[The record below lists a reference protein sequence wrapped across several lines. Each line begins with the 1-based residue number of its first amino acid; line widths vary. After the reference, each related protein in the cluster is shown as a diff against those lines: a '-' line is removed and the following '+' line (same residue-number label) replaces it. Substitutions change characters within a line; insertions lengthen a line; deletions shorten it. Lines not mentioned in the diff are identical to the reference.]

1 MENKPKSI
9 NALMAYMR
17 NEKCIDINGSVQK
30 RKLRYIGYFHG
41 YKGYRYFYN
50 PSRRITYTNFNEIQA
65 VYDFDM
71 KLKTILYPQVM
82 FLETALKNYTLE
94 TILSKTSSNS
104 FNDIYV
110 KLLNDYKDHSQNN
123 LKKALN
129 KRLKLRNS
137 IYNILSYNYG
147 KNNIVHH
154 YYENDKSIPIWAIFE
169 MLTLGTFG
177 DFLSCL
183 NKDTRLSISK
193 LIGFKR
199 NFDSDGRLTEII
211 VYTIKDLRNSIA
223 HNNIIFDTRFRKN
236 NINLCINRYITAE
249 TNINSIDFNSI
260 LDYII
265 LIAFIMKTL
274 KCNKKDILSFINQ
287 FEDACEKFRKLVPA
301 NIYNQIVYTNTRSKL
316 RTLKEYL

>member
-1 MENKPKSI
+1 MKI
-9 NALMAYMR
+9 
-17 NEKCIDINGSVQK
+17 VQ
-30 RKLRYIGYFHG
+30 
-41 YKGYRYFYN
+41 
-50 PSRRITYTNFNEIQA
+50 
-65 VYDFDM
+65 
-71 KLKTILYPQVM
+71 
-82 FLETALKNYTLE
+82 
-94 TILSKTSSNS
+94 
-104 FNDIYV
+104 
-110 KLLNDYKDHSQNN
+110 
-123 LKKALN
+123 
-129 KRLKLRNS
+129 RNS

-249 TNINSIDFNSI
+249 TDINSIDFNSI

>member
-1 MENKPKSI
+1 MLENKPKSI

-50 PSRRITYTNFNEIQA
+50 PSRRITYTKFNEIQA

-129 KRLKLRNS
+129 KRL
-137 IYNILSYNYG
+137 Y
-147 KNNIVHH
+147 
-154 YYENDKSIPIWAIFE
+154 
-169 MLTLGTFG
+169 
-177 DFLSCL
+177 
-183 NKDTRLSISK
+183 
-193 LIGFKR
+193 
-199 NFDSDGRLTEII
+199 
-211 VYTIKDLRNSIA
+211 
-223 HNNIIFDTRFRKN
+223 IIFFHITTEKIILFIIIMKM
-236 NINLCINRYITAE
+236 INLYL
-249 TNINSIDFNSI
+249 FG
-260 LDYII
+260 L
-265 LIAFIMKTL
+265 FL
-274 KCNKKDILSFINQ
+274 KC
-287 FEDACEKFRKLVPA
+287 
-301 NIYNQIVYTNTRSKL
+301 
-316 RTLKEYL
+316 

>member
-1 MENKPKSI
+1 
-9 NALMAYMR
+9 MAYMR

-50 PSRRITYTNFNEIQA
+50 PSRRITYTKFNEIQA

-147 KNNIVHH
+147 KNNIM
-154 YYENDKSIPIWAIFE
+154 K
-169 MLTLGTFG
+169 M
-177 DFLSCL
+177 
-183 NKDTRLSISK
+183 
-193 LIGFKR
+193 
-199 NFDSDGRLTEII
+199 
-211 VYTIKDLRNSIA
+211 
-223 HNNIIFDTRFRKN
+223 
-236 NINLCINRYITAE
+236 INLYL
-249 TNINSIDFNSI
+249 FG
-260 LDYII
+260 L
-265 LIAFIMKTL
+265 FL
-274 KCNKKDILSFINQ
+274 KC
-287 FEDACEKFRKLVPA
+287 
-301 NIYNQIVYTNTRSKL
+301 
-316 RTLKEYL
+316 